1 MNVIVCIDE
10 AGGMLFN
17 GRRQSK
23 DKCLRQKARELAQG
37 EPLWMNSY
45 TASQFAEDGY
55 EVVVDEDFLSNAP
68 ENAWC
73 FVENRDL
80 LPWIQNIQQVAVY
93 HWNRRY
99 PSDVKFPMDVLRSQ
113 WKRISDKEFAG
124 NSHERITEEVYTR

>member
-23 DKCLRQKARELAQG
+23 DKCLRQKARELAQS

-113 WKRISDKEFAG
+113 WKRISVKEFAG